1 MYGSTAAR
9 SCFRGSK
16 LTRLLEDSLLPADSS
31 SRRSRQCSG
40 VMIVNVSPAERLAKR
55 TLNVLSYGQ
64 IFSEG
69 SKQEVRKTTKTTGG
83 RKPSKPGHPRLL
95 GQGIKD

>member
-31 SRRSRQCSG
+31 SRRNKQCSG

-55 TLNVLSYGQ
+55 TLNVLRYGQ
-64 IFSEG
+64 IFSDGSRQEG
-69 SKQEVRKTTKTTGG
+69 RKTSKETGKRKTLKSGASRRRG
-83 RKPSKPGHPRLL
+83 D
-95 GQGIKD
+95 QD